1 MLEHGP
7 AAAWPGHRLTLLP
20 AGGQLPVPAGKSLLH
35 AAIAAGIQLPSSC
48 RNGTCRACLARLVS
62 GDIGYLVDWPG
73 LLADEKAEGWIL
85 PCVASALSDLVIE
98 APAARQMG

>member
-1 MLEHGP
+1 MPELET
-7 AAAWPGHRLTLLP
+7 AAVWSGHSLTLLP
-20 AGGQLPVPAGKSLLH
+20 ANWQLPVPAGMSLLQ
-35 AAIAAGIQLPSSC
+35 AAIAAGFQLPSSC

-62 GDIGYLVDWPG
+62 GNIDYLVDWPG

-98 APAARQMG
+98 APAARRMD

>member
-1 MLEHGP
+1 MPEPGP
-7 AAAWPGHRLTLLP
+7 SHRLTLLP
-20 AGGQLPVPAGKSLLH
+20 AGWQLPVPLGKSLLQ
-35 AAIAAGIQLPSSC
+35 AAIAAGIQLPNSC

-98 APAARQMG
+98 TPAARQMG